1 MATLNLHNQINQD
14 TVMVSGIFIDEY
26 MPKANGEFVKIYLYL
41 LRSRQKTNP
50 KLSLSHMADIFHL
63 TEHDVLRALSYWE
76 KEGLLRLSFD
86 FNHSLTDITLLD
98 VITPNLPEP
107 VDSSEEFTEPTPQM
121 MENLSRDPNFCELL
135 NIAEIYLKRTV
146 KSTDWSILGYWYL
159 MFHRSYDIIEYLIE
173 YCVEQGHTN
182 MNYIEAVARN
192 WHEQRLFS
200 ISAIKDY
207 TTSRSKIVY
216 SVMRAFGLQNRGP
229 SLKESEFIRKWN
241 RTFSTE
247 MILKACEKTMTAVH
261 NPSFEYTDSI
271 LMSWKQAGITTLEQ
285 VAARD
290 QEYQNKNKQTA
301 SIQSINRTNRKPSQ
315 FHNFKQRNTDY
326 DELVA
331 SYYGYA

>member
-173 YCVEQGHTN
+173 
-182 MNYIEAVARN
+182 
-192 WHEQRLFS
+192 
-200 ISAIKDY
+200 
-207 TTSRSKIVY
+207 
-216 SVMRAFGLQNRGP
+216 
-229 SLKESEFIRKWN
+229 
-241 RTFSTE
+241 
-247 MILKACEKTMTAVH
+247 
-261 NPSFEYTDSI
+261 
-271 LMSWKQAGITTLEQ
+271 
-285 VAARD
+285 
-290 QEYQNKNKQTA
+290 
-301 SIQSINRTNRKPSQ
+301 
-315 FHNFKQRNTDY
+315 
-326 DELVA
+326 
-331 SYYGYA
+331 